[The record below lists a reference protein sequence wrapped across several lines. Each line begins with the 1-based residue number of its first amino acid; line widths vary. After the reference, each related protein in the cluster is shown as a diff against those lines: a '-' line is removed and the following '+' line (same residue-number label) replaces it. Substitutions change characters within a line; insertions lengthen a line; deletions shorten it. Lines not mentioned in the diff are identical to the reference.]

1 MQRWVDRVGLSS
13 NVLTALLLLA
23 MTVAAWLA
31 TVRADSTMQ
40 MGQGVELVSLEAGAA
55 YVLQWGVMMAAMMLP
70 SATPMILLYK
80 AVSRGPAAREE
91 RVISAESFALV
102 YLVLWLLTGIP
113 VYLASTAVT
122 ALTLRSTAVASAIP
136 YMVAGTLIAAGLYQ
150 LSSLKRACLRE
161 CDAPMNFL
169 MRRWR
174 GGHAASLRL
183 AATHAAYCIGC
194 CWALMVVLV
203 AAGAMSLKWVL
214 AISLAV
220 FAEKV
225 LPRGERTARVIGV
238 SLIAAGVAVAARP
251 ELAAMLKPHGMH

>member
-1 MQRWVDRVGLSS
+1 MQRWVDRAGLSS
-13 NVLTALLLLA
+13 SVLTALLLLA

-40 MGQGVELVSLEAGAA
+40 MGQRVDLVSLEAGAVYA
-55 YVLQWGVMMAAMMLP
+55 LQWGVMMAAMMLP

-102 YLVLWLLTGIP
+102 YLGLWLLTGIP
-113 VYLASTAVT
+113 VYLASTAMT
-122 ALTLRSTAVASAIP
+122 ALTLRSTALASAMP

-169 MRRWR
+169 MRDRC
-174 GGHAASLRL
+174 ASRRRTRRI
-183 AATHAAYCIGC
+183 ASA
-194 CWALMVVLV
+194 
-203 AAGAMSLKWVL
+203 AAG
-214 AISLAV
+214 
-220 FAEKV
+220 
-225 LPRGERTARVIGV
+225 R
-238 SLIAAGVAVAARP
+238 
-251 ELAAMLKPHGMH
+251 